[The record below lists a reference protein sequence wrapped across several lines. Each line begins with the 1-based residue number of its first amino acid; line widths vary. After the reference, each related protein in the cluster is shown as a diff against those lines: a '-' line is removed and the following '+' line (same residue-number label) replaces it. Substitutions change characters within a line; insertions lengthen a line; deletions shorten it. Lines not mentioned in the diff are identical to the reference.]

1 LKAFEAVMGEQILGS
16 SLVVIG
22 DIGLGLPAAVR
33 FSLETSG
40 SQIVAT
46 RRWVCFSST
55 KRGSTTGHRK
65 VNDGTEGG
73 VRAEL
78 AVLVDRHIPVA
89 DSSLPGVPYAAPD
102 PVSLPDGATGTLAI
116 DYTSIRQSVSR

>member
-1 LKAFEAVMGEQILGS
+1 MAGVTVQILGS

-22 DIGLGLPAAVR
+22 DVETRTASGCGVLLADLGLSDGGHSAAGL
-33 FSLETSG
+33 F
-40 SQIVAT
+40 A
-46 RRWVCFSST
+46 ST

-78 AVLVDRHIPVA
+78 AVLVDRHIPIA

-102 PVSLPDGATGTLAI
+102 PVSLPDWATGTLAI